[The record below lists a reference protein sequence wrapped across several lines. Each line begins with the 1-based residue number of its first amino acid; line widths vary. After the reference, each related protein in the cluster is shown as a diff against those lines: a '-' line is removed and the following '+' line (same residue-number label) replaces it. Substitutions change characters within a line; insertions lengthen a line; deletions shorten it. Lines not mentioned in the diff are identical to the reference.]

1 MLIISLKMCCFLY
14 LCISEFNKII
24 SINMSQYF
32 SNDIG
37 QIKMTQVQY
46 LSITICFLMS
56 VLDGMDVLVVSY
68 CAPAIAEDLNLG
80 PKTLGI
86 VFSAGLIG
94 MAIGAIFL
102 APFAD
107 RFGRKKLMLA
117 SAFIMGLSVL
127 LTAFSETPMQL
138 IIMRLISGLGIG
150 CMLATTATL
159 TSENVLNNSKDFWVS
174 LVISGYPVG
183 AVISGYIAAAVI
195 PYYGWE
201 SMFILA
207 GLTTI
212 FTVPLIFFFLSESPQ
227 FYLKK
232 QPHGALEKV
241 NRVLIK
247 MNFKPLESLPK
258 VELNTNKNPQ
268 VSKLFSD
275 NYKTS
280 TLQLWAALFF
290 SFGCLYFLISW
301 IPKLATDAGLSIE
314 LAIYA
319 GTIFNVGAFF
329 GIVLQGYFSSKIG
342 LKKTI
347 STFLLVTFLLMASFN
362 FFIGTDFL
370 LLIYFLLGFSLQGG
384 FVGLYAVATRLYP
397 TEFKTTGV
405 GWAIGMGR
413 VGGILAPLI
422 GGFFISIGLSLSANF
437 FIFSVPAL
445 VASVLTCCMYSK
457 KIT

>member
-1 MLIISLKMCCFLY
+1 ML
-14 LCISEFNKII
+14 
-24 SINMSQYF
+24 QYF
-32 SNDIG
+32 SNDVG

-46 LSITICFLMS
+46 LSIAICFLMS

-68 CAPAIAEDLNLG
+68 CAPAIAEDLDVG
-80 PKTLGI
+80 PKTLGV
-86 VFSAGLIG
+86 VFSAGLVG
-94 MAIGAIFL
+94 MAVGAMFL

-107 RFGRKKLMLA
+107 KFGRKKLMLA

-127 LTAFSETPMQL
+127 LTAFSETITQL

-183 AVISGYIAAAVI
+183 AVVSGYIAAAVI
-195 PYYGWE
+195 PSYGWE
-201 SMFILA
+201 SMFIIA
-207 GLTTI
+207 GLTTLLTI
-212 FTVPLIFFFLSESPQ
+212 PLIFFFLSESPQ

-232 QPHGALEKV
+232 QPKDALAKA
-241 NRVLIK
+241 NKILIK
-247 MNFKPLESLPK
+247 MNFKPLNSLPNMG
-258 VELNTNKNPQ
+258 LNTNKNPQ
-268 VSKLFSD
+268 ISKLFLD
-275 NYKTS
+275 KYKIS

-290 SFGCLYFLISW
+290 AFGCLYFLISW

-347 STFLLVTFLLMASFN
+347 SFFLLLTFLLMMSFKL
-362 FFIGTDFL
+362 FVGTDIL
-370 LLIYFLLGFSLQGG
+370 LLVYFLLGFSLQGG
-384 FVGLYAVATRLYP
+384 FVGLYSVAARLYP

-413 VGGILAPLI
+413 IGGILAPLI

-437 FIFSVPAL
+437 FIFSIPAL
-445 VASVLTCCMYSK
+445 FASVLTYYISSK
-457 KIT
+457 EIT

>member
-1 MLIISLKMCCFLY
+1 ML
-14 LCISEFNKII
+14 
-24 SINMSQYF
+24 QYF
-32 SNDIG
+32 SNDVD
-37 QIKMTQVQY
+37 QMKMTKVQY
-46 LSITICFLMS
+46 FSIAICFLMN

-68 CAPAIAEDLNLG
+68 CAPMIAEDLNLG
-80 PKTLGI
+80 PKTLGF

-102 APFAD
+102 APLAD
-107 RFGRKKLMLA
+107 RFGRKKLILA
-117 SAFIMGLSVL
+117 SALIMGLSVL
-127 LTAFSETPMQL
+127 LTAFSETILEL

-183 AVISGYIAAAVI
+183 AVVSGYVAAAII
-195 PYYGWE
+195 PSYGWE
-201 SMFILA
+201 SMFLLA
-207 GLTTI
+207 GLTTLI
-212 FTVPLIFFFLSESPQ
+212 TIPLIFFFVSESPQ

-232 QPHGALEKV
+232 KHGGALEKV
-241 NRVLIK
+241 NRILIK
-247 MNFKPLESLPK
+247 MNFKPLDSLPD
-258 VELNTNKNPQ
+258 VELITTNNSL
-268 VSKLFSD
+268 VSRLFS
-275 NYKTS
+275 NKYKIS
-280 TLQLWAALFF
+280 TLQLWTALFF
-290 SFGCLYFLISW
+290 AFGCLYFLISW

-329 GIVLQGYFSSKIG
+329 GIILQGYFSSKIG

-347 STFLLVTFLLMASFN
+347 SIFLFLTFLLMASFKL
-362 FFIGTDFL
+362 FVGTDIL

-384 FVGLYAVATRLYP
+384 FVGLYAVAARLYP

-422 GGFFISIGLSLSANF
+422 GGFLISIGLSLSANF
-437 FIFSVPAL
+437 FIFSIPAL
-445 VASVLTCCMYSK
+445 LASVLTFYMSSK

>member
-1 MLIISLKMCCFLY
+1 MLQY
-14 LCISEFNKII
+14 LSK
-24 SINMSQYF
+24 
-32 SNDIG
+32 DDG

-46 LSITICFLMS
+46 FSIAICFLMS

-80 PKTLGI
+80 PKTLGF

-107 RFGRKKLMLA
+107 RFGRKKLILA
-117 SAFIMGLSVL
+117 SAFIMGFSVL
-127 LTAFSETPMQL
+127 LTAYSENISQL
-138 IIMRLISGLGIG
+138 ILMRLVSGLGIG

-183 AVISGYIAAAVI
+183 AVASGYVAAAII
-195 PYYGWE
+195 PSYGWE
-201 SMFILA
+201 SMFVLA
-207 GLTTI
+207 GLTTLLTI
-212 FTVPLIFFFLSESPQ
+212 PLIFFFLSESPQ

-232 QPHGALEKV
+232 QPKDALAKA
-241 NRVLIK
+241 NKILIK
-247 MNFKPLESLPK
+247 MNFKPLDSLPK
-258 VELNTNKNPQ
+258 IGLKANNKPL
-268 VSKLFSD
+268 VSRLFSEK
-275 NYKTS
+275 YKIS

-290 SFGCLYFLISW
+290 AFGCLYFLISW

-347 STFLLVTFLLMASFN
+347 SFFLLLTFLLMASFKL
-362 FFIGTDFL
+362 FVGTDIL
-370 LLIYFLLGFSLQGG
+370 LLVYFLLGFSLQGG
-384 FVGLYAVATRLYP
+384 FVGLYAVAARLYP

-422 GGFFISIGLSLSANF
+422 GGLLISIGLSLSANF
-437 FIFSVPAL
+437 LIFSIPAL
-445 VASVLTCCMYSK
+445 FASVLTYYMSSK
-457 KIT
+457 EIT

>member
-1 MLIISLKMCCFLY
+1 MLQSFSNDVDQMKMT
-14 LCISEFNKII
+14 KI
-24 SINMSQYF
+24 QYF
-32 SNDIG
+32 SIA
-37 QIKMTQVQY
+37 
-46 LSITICFLMS
+46 ICFLMS

-68 CAPAIAEDLNLG
+68 CAPMIAEDLSLG
-80 PKTLGI
+80 PKALGF

-102 APFAD
+102 APLAD
-107 RFGRKKLMLA
+107 RFGRKKLILV
-117 SAFIMGLSVL
+117 SALIMGLSVL
-127 LTAFSETPMQL
+127 LTAFSETILEL

-183 AVISGYIAAAVI
+183 AVVSGYVAAAII
-195 PYYGWE
+195 PSYGWE
-201 SMFILA
+201 SMFVLA
-207 GLTTI
+207 GLTTLI
-212 FTVPLIFFFLSESPQ
+212 TIPLIFFFLSESPQ

-232 QPHGALEKV
+232 QPDDALEKV
-241 NRVLIK
+241 NRILIK
-247 MNFKPLESLPK
+247 MNFKPLDGLPDIGLTPTNDSL
-258 VELNTNKNPQ
+258 
-268 VSKLFSD
+268 VSQLFS
-275 NYKTS
+275 NKYKIS

-290 SFGCLYFLISW
+290 AFGCLYFLISW

-329 GIVLQGYFSSKIG
+329 GIILQGYFSSKIG

-347 STFLLVTFLLMASFN
+347 SIFLFLTFLLMVSFRL
-362 FFIGTDFL
+362 FVGTDIL

-422 GGFFISIGLSLSANF
+422 GGFFIFMGLSLSANF
-437 FIFSVPAL
+437 FIFSIPAL
-445 VASVLTCCMYSK
+445 IASVLTYYMSSK
-457 KIT
+457 EIS

>member
-1 MLIISLKMCCFLY
+1 MLQY
-14 LCISEFNKII
+14 LSK
-24 SINMSQYF
+24 
-32 SNDIG
+32 DDG
-37 QIKMTQVQY
+37 QLKMTQVQY
-46 LSITICFLMS
+46 FSIAICFLMS

-80 PKTLGI
+80 PKTLGF

-94 MAIGAIFL
+94 MAIGAVFL

-107 RFGRKKLMLA
+107 KFGRKKLILA
-117 SAFIMGLSVL
+117 SAFIMGFCVL
-127 LTAFSETPMQL
+127 LTAYSENISQL
-138 IIMRLISGLGIG
+138 ILMRLVSGLGIG

-183 AVISGYIAAAVI
+183 AVASGYVAAAII
-195 PYYGWE
+195 PSYGWE
-201 SMFILA
+201 SMFVLA
-207 GLTTI
+207 GLTTLLTI
-212 FTVPLIFFFLSESPQ
+212 PLIFFFLSESPQ

-232 QPHGALEKV
+232 QPKDALAKA
-241 NRVLIK
+241 NKILIK
-247 MNFKPLESLPK
+247 MNFKPLDSLPK
-258 VELNTNKNPQ
+258 IGLKANNKPL
-268 VSKLFSD
+268 VSRLFSEK
-275 NYKTS
+275 YKIS

-290 SFGCLYFLISW
+290 AFGCLYFLISW

-329 GIVLQGYFSSKIG
+329 GIVIQGYFSSKIG

-347 STFLLVTFLLMASFN
+347 SFFLLLTFLLMASFKL
-362 FFIGTDFL
+362 FIGTDIL
-370 LLIYFLLGFSLQGG
+370 LLVYFLLGFSLQGG
-384 FVGLYAVATRLYP
+384 FVGLYAVAARLYP

-422 GGFFISIGLSLSANF
+422 GGLLISIGLSLSANF
-437 FIFSVPAL
+437 FIFSIPAL
-445 VASVLTCCMYSK
+445 IASGLTYYMSSK
-457 KIT
+457 EIT

>member
-1 MLIISLKMCCFLY
+1 MLQY
-14 LCISEFNKII
+14 LSK
-24 SINMSQYF
+24 
-32 SNDIG
+32 DDG

-46 LSITICFLMS
+46 FSIAICFLMS

-80 PKTLGI
+80 PKTLGF

-107 RFGRKKLMLA
+107 RFGRKKLILA
-117 SAFIMGLSVL
+117 SAFIMGFSVL
-127 LTAFSETPMQL
+127 LTAYSENISQL
-138 IIMRLISGLGIG
+138 MLMRLVSGVGIG

-183 AVISGYIAAAVI
+183 AVVSGYVAAAII
-195 PYYGWE
+195 PSYGWE
-201 SMFILA
+201 SMFVLA
-207 GLTTI
+207 GLTTLLTI
-212 FTVPLIFFFLSESPQ
+212 PLIFFFLSESPQ

-232 QPHGALEKV
+232 QPKDALAKA
-241 NRVLIK
+241 NKILIK
-247 MNFKPLESLPK
+247 MNFKPLDSLPK
-258 VELNTNKNPQ
+258 IGLKANNKPL
-268 VSKLFSD
+268 VSQLFSGK
-275 NYKTS
+275 YKIS

-290 SFGCLYFLISW
+290 AFGCLYFLISW

-347 STFLLVTFLLMASFN
+347 SFFLLLTFLLMASFKL
-362 FFIGTDFL
+362 FVGTDIL
-370 LLIYFLLGFSLQGG
+370 LLVYFLLGFSLQGG
-384 FVGLYAVATRLYP
+384 FVGLYAVAARLYP

-422 GGFFISIGLSLSANF
+422 GGLLISIGLSLSANF
-437 FIFSVPAL
+437 LIFSIPAL
-445 VASVLTCCMYSK
+445 FASVLTYYMSSK

>member
-1 MLIISLKMCCFLY
+1 MLQY
-14 LCISEFNKII
+14 LSK
-24 SINMSQYF
+24 
-32 SNDIG
+32 NDG

-46 LSITICFLMS
+46 FSIAICFLMS

-80 PKTLGI
+80 PKTLGF

-107 RFGRKKLMLA
+107 RFGRKKIILA
-117 SAFIMGLSVL
+117 SALIMGSSVL
-127 LTAFSETPMQL
+127 LTAYSENILQL
-138 IIMRLISGLGIG
+138 ILMRLISGLGIG
-150 CMLATTATL
+150 CMLATTAAL

-183 AVISGYIAAAVI
+183 AVASGYVAAAII
-195 PYYGWE
+195 PSYGWE
-201 SMFILA
+201 SMFVLA
-207 GLTTI
+207 GLTTLLTI
-212 FTVPLIFFFLSESPQ
+212 PLIFFFLSESPQ

-232 QPHGALEKV
+232 QPKDALAKA
-241 NRVLIK
+241 NKILIK
-247 MNFKPLESLPK
+247 MNFKPLNSLPK
-258 VELNTNKNPQ
+258 IGLKANNKPL
-268 VSKLFSD
+268 VSQLFSEK
-275 NYKTS
+275 YKIS

-290 SFGCLYFLISW
+290 AFGCLYFLISW

-347 STFLLVTFLLMASFN
+347 SFFLLLTFLLMASFKL
-362 FFIGTDFL
+362 FVGTDIL
-370 LLIYFLLGFSLQGG
+370 LLVYFLLGFSLQGG
-384 FVGLYAVATRLYP
+384 FVGLYAVAARLYP

-437 FIFSVPAL
+437 FIFSIPAL
-445 VASVLTCCMYSK
+445 IASVLTYYMSSK
-457 KIT
+457 EIT

>member
-1 MLIISLKMCCFLY
+1 MLKH
-14 LCISEFNKII
+14 
-24 SINMSQYF
+24 F
-32 SNDIG
+32 SNDVG
-37 QIKMTQVQY
+37 QMKMTQVQY
-46 LSITICFLMS
+46 FSIAICFLMS
-56 VLDGMDVLVVSY
+56 VLDGMDVLVISY

-80 PKTLGI
+80 PKTLGF
-86 VFSAGLIG
+86 VFSSGLIG

-107 RFGRKKLMLA
+107 RFGRKKLILA

-127 LTAFSETPMQL
+127 LTAFSETILQL
-138 IIMRLISGLGIG
+138 IIMRLASGLGIG

-183 AVISGYIAAAVI
+183 AVVSGYIAASVI
-195 PYYGWE
+195 PSYGWE

-207 GLTTI
+207 GLATLFTT
-212 FTVPLIFFFLSESPQ
+212 PLIFFFLSESPQ

-232 QPHGALEKV
+232 QPQNALAKA
-241 NRVLIK
+241 NKILIK
-247 MNFKPLESLPK
+247 MNFKPLDNLPEIGLK
-258 VELNTNKNPQ
+258 ANNKPL
-268 VSKLFSD
+268 VSQLFSEK
-275 NYKTS
+275 YKIS

-290 SFGCLYFLISW
+290 AFGCLYFLISW

-347 STFLLVTFLLMASFN
+347 SFFLLLTFLLMASFK
-362 FFIGTDFL
+362 FFIGTDIL
-370 LLIYFLLGFSLQGG
+370 LLVYFLLGFSLQGG
-384 FVGLYAVATRLYP
+384 FVGLYAVAARLYP

-422 GGFFISIGLSLSANF
+422 GGFLISIGLSLSANF
-437 FIFSVPAL
+437 FIFSIPAL
-445 VASVLTCCMYSK
+445 IASVLTYYMSSK
-457 KIT
+457 EIT

>member
-1 MLIISLKMCCFLY
+1 MLQY
-14 LCISEFNKII
+14 LSE
-24 SINMSQYF
+24 
-32 SNDIG
+32 DDC

-46 LSITICFLMS
+46 FSIAICFLMS
-56 VLDGMDVLVVSY
+56 VLDGMDVLVISY
-68 CAPAIAEDLNLG
+68 CAPAITEDLNLG
-80 PKTLGI
+80 PKTLGF
-86 VFSAGLIG
+86 VFSSGLIG

-107 RFGRKKLMLA
+107 KFGRKKLILA
-117 SAFIMGLSVL
+117 SAFIMGFSVL
-127 LTAFSETPMQL
+127 LTAYSGNISQL
-138 IIMRLISGLGIG
+138 ILMRLVSGLGIG

-183 AVISGYIAAAVI
+183 AVVSGYVAAAVI
-195 PYYGWE
+195 PSYGWE
-201 SMFILA
+201 SMFVFA
-207 GLTTI
+207 GLTTL
-212 FTVPLIFFFLSESPQ
+212 FTIPLIFFFLSESPQ

-232 QPHGALEKV
+232 QPQGALAKA
-241 NRVLIK
+241 NKILIK
-247 MNFKPLESLPK
+247 MNFKPLDSLPK
-258 VELNTNKNPQ
+258 IGLRANNKSL
-268 VSKLFSD
+268 VSQLFLD
-275 NYKTS
+275 KYKIS

-290 SFGCLYFLISW
+290 AFGCLYFLISW

-347 STFLLVTFLLMASFN
+347 SFFLLLTFLLMVSFKL
-362 FFIGTDFL
+362 FVGTDIL
-370 LLIYFLLGFSLQGG
+370 LLVYFLLGFSLQGG
-384 FVGLYAVATRLYP
+384 FVGLYSVAARLYP

-413 VGGILAPLI
+413 IGGILAPLI

-437 FIFSVPAL
+437 FIFSIPAL
-445 VASVLTCCMYSK
+445 FASVLTYYISSK
-457 KIT
+457 EIT

>member
-1 MLIISLKMCCFLY
+1 ML
-14 LCISEFNKII
+14 
-24 SINMSQYF
+24 QHF
-32 SNDIG
+32 SNDVG
-37 QIKMTQVQY
+37 QVKMTQVQY
-46 LSITICFLMS
+46 LSIAICFLMS

-80 PKTLGI
+80 PKTIGV
-86 VFSAGLIG
+86 VFSAGLVG

-127 LTAFSETPMQL
+127 LTAFSETIMQL

-183 AVISGYIAAAVI
+183 AVVSGYIAASVI
-195 PYYGWE
+195 PSYGWE

-207 GLTTI
+207 GLTTLLTI
-212 FTVPLIFFFLSESPQ
+212 PLIFFFLSESPQ

-232 QPHGALEKV
+232 QPKDALAKA
-241 NRVLIK
+241 NKILIK
-247 MNFKPLESLPK
+247 MNFKPLDSLPRM
-258 VELNTNKNPQ
+258 ELNTNKNPQ
-268 VSKLFSD
+268 VSKLFSN
-275 NYKTS
+275 NYKIS

-290 SFGCLYFLISW
+290 AFGCLYFLISW
-301 IPKLATDAGLSIE
+301 IPKLSTDAGLSIE
-314 LAIYA
+314 LAIYT

-347 STFLLVTFLLMASFN
+347 SFFLLLTFLLMASFKL
-362 FFIGTDFL
+362 FVGTDL
-370 LLIYFLLGFSLQGG
+370 LLLVYFLLGFSLQGG

-422 GGFFISIGLSLSANF
+422 GGVFISMGLSLSANF
-437 FIFSVPAL
+437 FLFSIPAL
-445 VASVLTCCMYSK
+445 IASVLTYYMYSK
-457 KIT
+457 AIT

>member
-1 MLIISLKMCCFLY
+1 MLQY
-14 LCISEFNKII
+14 LSK
-24 SINMSQYF
+24 
-32 SNDIG
+32 DDG

-46 LSITICFLMS
+46 FSIAICFLMS

-80 PKTLGI
+80 PKTLGF

-107 RFGRKKLMLA
+107 RFGRKKLILA
-117 SAFIMGLSVL
+117 SAFIMGFSVL
-127 LTAFSETPMQL
+127 LTAYSENISQL
-138 IIMRLISGLGIG
+138 ILMRLVSGLGIG

-183 AVISGYIAAAVI
+183 AVVSGYVAAAII
-195 PYYGWE
+195 PSYGWE
-201 SMFILA
+201 SMFVLA
-207 GLTTI
+207 GLTTLLTI
-212 FTVPLIFFFLSESPQ
+212 PLIFFFLSESPQ

-232 QPHGALEKV
+232 QPKDALAKA
-241 NRVLIK
+241 NKILIK
-247 MNFKPLESLPK
+247 MNFKPLDSLPK
-258 VELNTNKNPQ
+258 IGLKANNKPL
-268 VSKLFSD
+268 VSQLFSGK
-275 NYKTS
+275 YKIS

-290 SFGCLYFLISW
+290 AFGCLYFLISW

-329 GIVLQGYFSSKIG
+329 GIILQGYFSSKIG

-347 STFLLVTFLLMASFN
+347 SFFLLLTFLLMASFKL
-362 FFIGTDFL
+362 FVGTDIL
-370 LLIYFLLGFSLQGG
+370 LLVYFLLGFSLQGG
-384 FVGLYAVATRLYP
+384 FVGLYAVAARLYP

-422 GGFFISIGLSLSANF
+422 GGLFISIGLSLSANF
-437 FIFSVPAL
+437 LIFSIPAL
-445 VASVLTCCMYSK
+445 FASVLTYYMSSK
-457 KIT
+457 EIT

>member
-1 MLIISLKMCCFLY
+1 ML
-14 LCISEFNKII
+14 
-24 SINMSQYF
+24 QYF
-32 SNDIG
+32 SQDID
-37 QIKMTQVQY
+37 QIKISKVQY
-46 LSITICFLMS
+46 FSIAICFLMN

-68 CAPAIAEDLNLG
+68 CAPAIAQALKLG

-86 VFSAGLIG
+86 VFSAGLVG

-102 APFAD
+102 APYAD
-107 RFGRKKLMLA
+107 KFGRKKLILA
-117 SAFIMGLSVL
+117 SAFIMGFSVL
-127 LTAFSETPMQL
+127 LTALSENILQL
-138 IIMRLISGLGIG
+138 VIMRLISGLGIG

-195 PYYGWE
+195 PSYGWE

-207 GLTTI
+207 GLTTLLTI
-212 FTVPLIFFFLSESPQ
+212 PLTYFFLTESPQ

-232 QPHGALEKV
+232 QPFGALEKV
-241 NRVLIK
+241 NKLFIK
-247 MNFKPLESLPK
+247 MNLRPLDNLPEVKLNLKNKPL
-258 VELNTNKNPQ
+258 
-268 VSKLFSD
+268 VSQLFS
-275 NYKTS
+275 NKYKLS

-290 SFGCLYFLISW
+290 AFGCLYFLISW

-347 STFLLVTFLLMASFN
+347 SIFLLLTFVLMASFKV
-362 FFIGTDFL
+362 FIGTDFL
-370 LLIYFLLGFSLQGG
+370 LIVYFLLGFSLQGG
-384 FVGLYAVATRLYP
+384 FVGLYAVAARLYP

-405 GWAIGMGR
+405 GWAIGVGR
-413 VGGILAPLI
+413 LGGILAPVI
-422 GGFFISIGLSLSANF
+422 GGLFIAMGLSLSANF
-437 FIFSVPAL
+437 LIFSIPAL
-445 VASVLTCCMYSK
+445 FASILTYYISSK
-457 KIT
+457 DIT

>member
-1 MLIISLKMCCFLY
+1 ML
-14 LCISEFNKII
+14 
-24 SINMSQYF
+24 QYF
-32 SNDIG
+32 SKDVD
-37 QIKMTQVQY
+37 QIKMTRVQY
-46 LSITICFLMS
+46 LSIAICFLMNI
-56 VLDGMDVLVVSY
+56 LDGMDVLVVSY
-68 CAPAIAEDLNLG
+68 CAPAIAQDLSLG
-80 PKTLGI
+80 PKTLGV

-107 RFGRKKLMLA
+107 KFGRKKLILI

-127 LTAFSETPMQL
+127 LTAFSENIFQL
-138 IIMRLISGLGIG
+138 IFMRLLSGLGIG

-183 AVISGYIAAAVI
+183 AVLSGYIAAAVI
-195 PYYGWE
+195 PLYGWE
-201 SMFILA
+201 SMFILS
-207 GLTTI
+207 GLITI
-212 FTVPLIFFFLSESPQ
+212 LTIPLTYFFLTESPQ

-232 QPHGALEKV
+232 QPKGALKKANKILV
-241 NRVLIK
+241 K
-247 MNFKPLESLPK
+247 MNFEALESLPK
-258 VELNTNKNPQ
+258 INLSVINKSQ
-268 VSKLFSD
+268 VSQLFTKK
-275 NYKTS
+275 YKIS

-290 SFGCLYFLISW
+290 AFGCLYFLISW

-319 GTIFNVGAFF
+319 GSIFNVGAFF

-347 STFLLVTFLLMASFN
+347 SIFLLLTFLLMASFKI
-362 FFIGTDFL
+362 FIGTDIL

-384 FVGLYAVATRLYP
+384 FVGLYAVAARLYP

-413 VGGILAPLI
+413 IGGILAPLI
-422 GGFFISIGLSLSANF
+422 GGLFISIGLSLSANF
-437 FIFSVPAL
+437 FIFSIPAL
-445 VASVLTCCMYSK
+445 LASILTYFMPSRD
-457 KIT
+457 IT

>member
-1 MLIISLKMCCFLY
+1 ML
-14 LCISEFNKII
+14 
-24 SINMSQYF
+24 QYF
-32 SNDIG
+32 SNDVG
-37 QIKMTQVQY
+37 QFKMTKVQY
-46 LSITICFLMS
+46 FSIAICFLMC

-80 PKTLGI
+80 PKTLGY

-107 RFGRKKLMLA
+107 RFGRKKLILA

-127 LTAFSETPMQL
+127 LTAFSETVLEL

-159 TSENVLNNSKDFWVS
+159 TSENVLNNSRDFWVS

-183 AVISGYIAAAVI
+183 AVVSGYVAAAVI
-195 PYYGWE
+195 PSYGWE

-212 FTVPLIFFFLSESPQ
+212 LTIPLIYFFLSESPH

-232 QPHGALEKV
+232 QPHDALKKA
-241 NRVLIK
+241 NRILIK
-247 MNFKPLESLPK
+247 MNFKPLDSLPEVK
-258 VELNTNKNPQ
+258 LDANNSG

-275 NYKTS
+275 KYKIS

-290 SFGCLYFLISW
+290 AFGCLYFLISW

-347 STFLLVTFLLMASFN
+347 STFLLVTFLLMASFK
-362 FFIGTDFL
+362 FFVGTDGL
-370 LLIYFLLGFSLQGG
+370 LLVYFLLGFTLQGG
-384 FVGLYAVATRLYP
+384 FVGLYAVAARLYP

-413 VGGILAPLI
+413 VGGILAPLM
-422 GGFFISIGLSLSANF
+422 GGFFISVGLSLSTNF
-437 FIFSVPAL
+437 FIFSIPAL
-445 VASVLTCCMYSK
+445 IASMLTYYMTSK
-457 KIT
+457 AIT

>member
-1 MLIISLKMCCFLY
+1 ML
-14 LCISEFNKII
+14 
-24 SINMSQYF
+24 QYF
-32 SNDIG
+32 SNDVD
-37 QIKMTQVQY
+37 QMKMTKVQY
-46 LSITICFLMS
+46 FSIAICFLMN

-68 CAPAIAEDLNLG
+68 CAPMIAEDLNLG
-80 PKTLGI
+80 PKTLGF

-102 APFAD
+102 APLAD
-107 RFGRKKLMLA
+107 RFGRKKLILA
-117 SAFIMGLSVL
+117 SALIMGLSVL
-127 LTAFSETPMQL
+127 LTAFTETILEL

-183 AVISGYIAAAVI
+183 AVVSGYVAAAII
-195 PYYGWE
+195 PSYGWE
-201 SMFILA
+201 SMFLLA
-207 GLTTI
+207 GLTTLI
-212 FTVPLIFFFLSESPQ
+212 TIPLIFFFVSESPQ

-232 QPHGALEKV
+232 QPDGALEKV
-241 NRVLIK
+241 NRILIK
-247 MNFKPLESLPK
+247 MNFKPLDSLPD
-258 VELNTNKNPQ
+258 VELITTNNSL
-268 VSKLFSD
+268 VSRLFS
-275 NYKTS
+275 NKYKIS

-290 SFGCLYFLISW
+290 AFGCLYFLISW

-329 GIVLQGYFSSKIG
+329 GIILQGYFSSKIG

-347 STFLLVTFLLMASFN
+347 SIFLFLTFLLMASFKL
-362 FFIGTDFL
+362 FVGTDIL

-384 FVGLYAVATRLYP
+384 FVGLYAVAARLYP

-422 GGFFISIGLSLSANF
+422 GGFLISIGLSLSANF
-437 FIFSVPAL
+437 FIFSIPAL
-445 VASVLTCCMYSK
+445 LASVLTFYMSSK

>member
-1 MLIISLKMCCFLY
+1 MLQY
-14 LCISEFNKII
+14 LSK
-24 SINMSQYF
+24 
-32 SNDIG
+32 DDG

-46 LSITICFLMS
+46 FSIAICFLMS

-80 PKTLGI
+80 PKTLGF

-107 RFGRKKLMLA
+107 KFGRKKLILA
-117 SAFIMGLSVL
+117 SAFIMGFSVL
-127 LTAFSETPMQL
+127 LTAYSGNISQL
-138 IIMRLISGLGIG
+138 ILMRLVSGLGIG

-183 AVISGYIAAAVI
+183 AVVSGYVAAAVI
-195 PYYGWE
+195 PSYGWE
-201 SMFILA
+201 SMFVFA
-207 GLTTI
+207 GLTTL
-212 FTVPLIFFFLSESPQ
+212 FTIPLIFFFLSESPQ

-232 QPHGALEKV
+232 QPQGALAKA
-241 NRVLIK
+241 NKILIK
-247 MNFKPLESLPK
+247 MNFKPLDSLPK
-258 VELNTNKNPQ
+258 IGLRANNKSL
-268 VSKLFSD
+268 VSQLFLD
-275 NYKTS
+275 KYKIS

-290 SFGCLYFLISW
+290 AFGCLYFLISW

-347 STFLLVTFLLMASFN
+347 SFFLLLTFLLMASFKL
-362 FFIGTDFL
+362 FVGTDIL
-370 LLIYFLLGFSLQGG
+370 LLVYFLLGFSLQGG
-384 FVGLYAVATRLYP
+384 FVGLYSVAARLYP

-413 VGGILAPLI
+413 IGGILAPLI

-437 FIFSVPAL
+437 FIFSIPAL
-445 VASVLTCCMYSK
+445 FASVLTYYISSK
-457 KIT
+457 EIT

>member
-1 MLIISLKMCCFLY
+1 MLQY
-14 LCISEFNKII
+14 LSK
-24 SINMSQYF
+24 
-32 SNDIG
+32 DVG

-46 LSITICFLMS
+46 FSIAICFLMS

-80 PKTLGI
+80 PKTLGF

-107 RFGRKKLMLA
+107 RFGRKKLILA

-127 LTAFSETPMQL
+127 LTAYSENISQL
-138 IIMRLISGLGIG
+138 ILMRLVSGLGIG

-183 AVISGYIAAAVI
+183 AVVSGYVAAAII
-195 PYYGWE
+195 PSYGWE
-201 SMFILA
+201 SMFVLA

-212 FTVPLIFFFLSESPQ
+212 LTIPLIFFFLSESPQ

-232 QPHGALEKV
+232 QPKDALAKA
-241 NRVLIK
+241 NKILIK
-247 MNFKPLESLPK
+247 MNFKPLDSLPK
-258 VELNTNKNPQ
+258 IGLKANNKPL
-268 VSKLFSD
+268 VSRLFSEK
-275 NYKTS
+275 YKIS

-290 SFGCLYFLISW
+290 AFGCLYFLISW
-301 IPKLATDAGLSIE
+301 IPKLASDAGLSIE

-347 STFLLVTFLLMASFN
+347 SFFLLLTFLLMASFKL
-362 FFIGTDFL
+362 FVGTDIL
-370 LLIYFLLGFSLQGG
+370 LLVYFLLGFSLQGG
-384 FVGLYAVATRLYP
+384 FVGLYAVAARLYP

-413 VGGILAPLI
+413 VGGVLAPLI
-422 GGFFISIGLSLSANF
+422 GGLLISIGLSLSANF
-437 FIFSVPAL
+437 LIFSIPAL
-445 VASVLTCCMYSK
+445 FASVLTYYMSSK
-457 KIT
+457 EIT

>member
-1 MLIISLKMCCFLY
+1 ML
-14 LCISEFNKII
+14 
-24 SINMSQYF
+24 QYF
-32 SNDIG
+32 SNDVD
-37 QIKMTQVQY
+37 QMKMTTVQY
-46 LSITICFLMS
+46 FSITICFLMN

-68 CAPAIAEDLNLG
+68 CAPMIAEDLNLG
-80 PKTLGI
+80 PKTLGF

-107 RFGRKKLMLA
+107 RFGRKKLILA
-117 SAFIMGLSVL
+117 SALIMGLSVL
-127 LTAFSETPMQL
+127 LTAFSETILEL

-150 CMLATTATL
+150 CMLATTAAL

-183 AVISGYIAAAVI
+183 AVVSGYVAAAII
-195 PYYGWE
+195 PSNGWE
-201 SMFILA
+201 SMFLLA
-207 GLTTI
+207 GLTTLI
-212 FTVPLIFFFLSESPQ
+212 TIPLIFFFVSESPQ

-232 QPHGALEKV
+232 QPDGALEKV
-241 NRVLIK
+241 NRILIK
-247 MNFKPLESLPK
+247 MNFKPLDSLPD
-258 VELNTNKNPQ
+258 VGLITTNNSL
-268 VSKLFSD
+268 VSRLFS
-275 NYKTS
+275 NKYKIS

-290 SFGCLYFLISW
+290 AFGCLYFLISW

-329 GIVLQGYFSSKIG
+329 GIILQGYFSSKIG

-347 STFLLVTFLLMASFN
+347 SIFLFLTFLLMASFKL
-362 FFIGTDFL
+362 FVGTDIL

-384 FVGLYAVATRLYP
+384 FVGLYAVAARLYP

-413 VGGILAPLI
+413 VGGIIAPLI
-422 GGFFISIGLSLSANF
+422 GGLLISIGLSLSANF
-437 FIFSVPAL
+437 FIFSIPAL
-445 VASVLTCCMYSK
+445 IASVLTYYMSSK

>member
-1 MLIISLKMCCFLY
+1 MLQY
-14 LCISEFNKII
+14 LSK
-24 SINMSQYF
+24 
-32 SNDIG
+32 DDG

-46 LSITICFLMS
+46 FSIAICFLMS

-80 PKTLGI
+80 PKTLGF

-107 RFGRKKLMLA
+107 RFGRKKLILA
-117 SAFIMGLSVL
+117 SAFIMGFSVL
-127 LTAFSETPMQL
+127 LTAYSENISQL
-138 IIMRLISGLGIG
+138 ILMRLVSGLGIG

-183 AVISGYIAAAVI
+183 AVVSGYVAAAII
-195 PYYGWE
+195 PSYGWE
-201 SMFILA
+201 SMFVLA
-207 GLTTI
+207 GLTTLLTI
-212 FTVPLIFFFLSESPQ
+212 PLIFFFLSESPQ

-232 QPHGALEKV
+232 QPKDALAKA
-241 NRVLIK
+241 NKILIK
-247 MNFKPLESLPK
+247 MNFKPLDSLPK
-258 VELNTNKNPQ
+258 IGLKANNKPL
-268 VSKLFSD
+268 VSRLFSEK
-275 NYKTS
+275 YKIS

-290 SFGCLYFLISW
+290 AFGCLYFLISW

-347 STFLLVTFLLMASFN
+347 SFFLLLTFLLMASFKL
-362 FFIGTDFL
+362 FVGTDIL
-370 LLIYFLLGFSLQGG
+370 LLVYFLLGFSLQGG
-384 FVGLYAVATRLYP
+384 FVGLYAVAARLYP

-422 GGFFISIGLSLSANF
+422 GGLLISIGLSLSANF
-437 FIFSVPAL
+437 LIFSIPAL
-445 VASVLTCCMYSK
+445 FASVLTYYMSSK
-457 KIT
+457 EIT

>member
-1 MLIISLKMCCFLY
+1 MLQY
-14 LCISEFNKII
+14 LSK
-24 SINMSQYF
+24 
-32 SNDIG
+32 DVG

-46 LSITICFLMS
+46 FSIAICFLMS

-80 PKTLGI
+80 PKTLGF

-107 RFGRKKLMLA
+107 RFGRKKLILA

-127 LTAFSETPMQL
+127 LTAYSENISQL
-138 IIMRLISGLGIG
+138 ILMRLVSGLGIG

-183 AVISGYIAAAVI
+183 AVVSGYVAAAII
-195 PYYGWE
+195 PSYGWE
-201 SMFILA
+201 SMFVLA

-212 FTVPLIFFFLSESPQ
+212 LTIPLIFFFLSESPQ

-232 QPHGALEKV
+232 QPKDALAKA
-241 NRVLIK
+241 NKILIK
-247 MNFKPLESLPK
+247 MNFKPLDSLPK
-258 VELNTNKNPQ
+258 IGLKANNKPL
-268 VSKLFSD
+268 VSRLFSEK
-275 NYKTS
+275 YKIS

-290 SFGCLYFLISW
+290 AFGCLYFLISW
-301 IPKLATDAGLSIE
+301 IPKLASDAGLSIE

-347 STFLLVTFLLMASFN
+347 SFFLLLTFLLMASFKL
-362 FFIGTDFL
+362 FVGTDIL
-370 LLIYFLLGFSLQGG
+370 LLVYFLLGFSLQGG
-384 FVGLYAVATRLYP
+384 FVGLYAVAARLYP

-413 VGGILAPLI
+413 VGGVLAPLI
-422 GGFFISIGLSLSANF
+422 GGLLISTGLNLSANF
-437 FIFSVPAL
+437 LIFSIPAL
-445 VASVLTCCMYSK
+445 FASVLTYYMSSK
-457 KIT
+457 EIT

>member
-1 MLIISLKMCCFLY
+1 MLQSFSNDVDQMKMT
-14 LCISEFNKII
+14 KI
-24 SINMSQYF
+24 QYF
-32 SNDIG
+32 SIA
-37 QIKMTQVQY
+37 
-46 LSITICFLMS
+46 ICFLMS

-68 CAPAIAEDLNLG
+68 CAPMIAEDLSLG
-80 PKTLGI
+80 PKALGF

-102 APFAD
+102 APLAD
-107 RFGRKKLMLA
+107 RFGRKKLILV
-117 SAFIMGLSVL
+117 SALIMGLSVL
-127 LTAFSETPMQL
+127 LTAFSETILEL

-183 AVISGYIAAAVI
+183 AVVSGYVAAAII
-195 PYYGWE
+195 PSYGWE
-201 SMFILA
+201 SMFVLA
-207 GLTTI
+207 GLTTLI
-212 FTVPLIFFFLSESPQ
+212 TIPLIFFFLSESPQ

-232 QPHGALEKV
+232 QPDGALEKV
-241 NRVLIK
+241 NRILTK
-247 MNFKPLESLPK
+247 MNFKPLDCLPDIGLITTNNSL
-258 VELNTNKNPQ
+258 
-268 VSKLFSD
+268 VSQLFS
-275 NYKTS
+275 NKYKIS

-290 SFGCLYFLISW
+290 AFGCLYFLISW

-319 GTIFNVGAFF
+319 GTIFNIGAFF
-329 GIVLQGYFSSKIG
+329 GIILQGYFSSKIG

-347 STFLLVTFLLMASFN
+347 SIFLFLTFLLMVSFRL
-362 FFIGTDFL
+362 FVGTDIL

-397 TEFKTTGV
+397 TEFKNTGV

-422 GGFFISIGLSLSANF
+422 GGFLISVGLSMSANF
-437 FIFSVPAL
+437 FIFSIPAL
-445 VASVLTCCMYSK
+445 FASVLAYFMSSE